1 MSEQPLEPKPE
12 TLRWWRG
19 RVGGPWAAG
28 NDPEMALL
36 AVQIMAGPH
45 TGTWGLLRTSTQ
57 RRFEHYSPSG

>member
-1 MSEQPLEPKPE
+1 
-12 TLRWWRG
+12 
-19 RVGGPWAAG
+19 VGGPWAAG